1 MKIKTKL
8 YASAIVSIGLL
19 SILTISLFI
28 FSFKVNAE
36 QIKVHLADTFTKA
49 ITSVIILSHEYTTFQ
64 SERTERQLDKK
75 IKSLGIVIKE
85 SEGQIPLEIIRNA
98 FKSLNNSYT
107 HLRSVYKERKAL
119 LRKNESQAE
128 IERTIY
134 LEEALNTLL
143 SAESNKIMA
152 TASQIYT
159 EARKKTTALQRQ
171 GNWVITLF
179 SFLLIAVI
187 GITTLLIAKVIT
199 MQLTVLKKSADNIGA
214 GDLYTVIPDLGGDEF
229 GDLSNAFES
238 MRLSRQQAEE
248 ALQKAHNE
256 LESRVQERTAEL
268 ESINERMKG
277 EIEERKKAEEE
288 KEKLITDL
296 QTAFAEVKTL
306 RGILPLCSHCKKIR
320 DDKGYWEKV
329 DVYIYKHSQADI
341 SHSICP
347 DCAKEHYPDL
357 DIYD

>member
-1 MKIKTKL
+1 
-8 YASAIVSIGLL
+8 
-19 SILTISLFI
+19 
-28 FSFKVNAE
+28 
-36 QIKVHLADTFTKA
+36 
-49 ITSVIILSHEYTTFQ
+49 
-64 SERTERQLDKK
+64 
-75 IKSLGIVIKE
+75 
-85 SEGQIPLEIIRNA
+85 
-98 FKSLNNSYT
+98 
-107 HLRSVYKERKAL
+107 VYKERKAL
-119 LRKNESQAE
+119 LRKNENQAE

-143 SAESNKIMA
+143 SSESNKIMA

-159 EARKKTTALQRQ
+159 EARNKTSALQRQ

-179 SFLLIAVI
+179 SFLLIFVI
-187 GITTLLIAKVIT
+187 GITTLQIAKVIN
-199 MQLTVLKKSADNIGA
+199 MQLTILKKSADNIGA
-214 GDLYTVIPDLGGDEF
+214 GDLYTVVPDLGGDEF

-238 MRLSRQQAEE
+238 MRLSRQQTEE

-296 QTAFAEVKTL
+296 QTAFVEVKTL

-347 DCAKEHYPDL
+347 DCAKEHYPDF
-357 DIYD
+357 DISD